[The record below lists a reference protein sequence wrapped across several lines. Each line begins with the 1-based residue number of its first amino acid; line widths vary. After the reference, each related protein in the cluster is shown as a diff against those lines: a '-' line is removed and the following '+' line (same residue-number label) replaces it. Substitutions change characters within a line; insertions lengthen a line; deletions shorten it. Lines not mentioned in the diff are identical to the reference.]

1 MPSGLDVEQSS
12 PDWLPASS
20 DVPKSVSDAR
30 NIIMNMLSFSSDT
43 VNAADL
49 VDSPQT
55 TGPANRDALL
65 VLLPLLIILSSLLFL
80 LLLFLVCVILLR
92 RRRGISLQDGDGPT
106 DLSREEL
113 IDGEGGF
120 DIIEDRWLE
129 SVDEDTQRSYRRA
142 KGDYSTS

>member
-1 MPSGLDVEQSS
+1 
-12 PDWLPASS
+12 
-20 DVPKSVSDAR
+20 
-30 NIIMNMLSFSSDT
+30 MLSFSSDT

-120 DIIEDRWLE
+120 DVIEDRWLE